1 VDVASGEIV
10 LFRINENPEILR
22 PLLVVSVV
30 DGDTI
35 SGEVFLD
42 YERDRQYDWPRKLF
56 YALHKDFRVQWV
68 SGAAPGSAVGTWRER
83 GSEEALPER
92 AQKQRR
98 GGYRLPLPR
107 RA

>member
-1 VDVASGEIV
+1 VDVSSGEVV

-56 YALHKDFRVQWV
+56 YALHKDSRFQWV
-68 SGAAPGSAVGTWRER
+68 SGVLAGSAVGTWRER
-83 GSEEALPER
+83 ESEEVSPER
-92 AQKQRR
+92 APKQRR
-98 GGYRLPLPR
+98 GGYRVPLR